1 MGTDTVLIVGTRRE
15 PGWRSVLVA
24 REGPAWH
31 HRPRFL
37 RGHGLATGRRAAER
51 RL

>member
-1 MGTDTVLIVGTRRE
+1 MVLVAGTRRE
-15 PGWRSVLVA
+15 PGWRSVAVA
-24 REGPAWH
+24 GKRPAWH
-31 HRPRFL
+31 HRPRLL